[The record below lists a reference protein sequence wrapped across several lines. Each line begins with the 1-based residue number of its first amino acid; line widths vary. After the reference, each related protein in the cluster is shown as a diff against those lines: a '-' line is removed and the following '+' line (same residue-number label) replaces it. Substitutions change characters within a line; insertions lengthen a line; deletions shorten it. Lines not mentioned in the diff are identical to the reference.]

1 MKTIKSLL
9 TLTVLGAV
17 GFLSASSLSKTQKK
31 EDSVVVLSADNT
43 VVLASEVT
51 GQSVGE
57 VLTKAKELDNSGS
70 LASKVGLKNKKPIY
84 LFLSTPGGSIQAGL
98 ELIQGLQGLNRPIS
112 TVTNFAASMGFQIV
126 QGLGERLI
134 LKNGVLMSHRA
145 AGGIEGEFGG
155 TRPSQL
161 DSRYNFWLSRLNEM
175 DQQTVDRTKG
185 KQTLASYQKEYATE
199 MWLTGTQSVNEG
211 YADRVISL
219 RCDSTLS
226 GVTTKSINFMGL
238 SISYDLDN
246 CPLNSAPMNI
256 RVNIAT
262 KDGRKLPLSNFLA
275 EGGSFGQSCYD
286 MAVTDKKKVCA
297 LDTSLT
303 LEKVTSVADDF
314 RTSVLNANTHVV
326 PMKW

>member
-9 TLTVLGAV
+9 TLTMLGAV
-17 GFLSASSLSKTQKK
+17 AFLSASSLSSSQKK
-31 EDSVVVLSADNT
+31 EDSTVTLSSDNT
-43 VVLASEVT
+43 IVLNSEVS

-57 VLTKAKELDNSGS
+57 VLSKAKELDNKG
-70 LASKVGLKNKKPIY
+70 LAAKVGLKNKKPIY

-98 ELIQGLQGLNRPIS
+98 ELIQGLQGLNRPIN
-112 TVTNFAASMGFQIV
+112 TITNFAASMGFQIV

-145 AGGIEGEFGG
+145 AGGVEGEFGG

-161 DSRYNFWLSRLNEM
+161 DSRYNFWLQRLTEM
-175 DQQTVDRTKG
+175 DEQTVARTKG

-211 YADRVISL
+211 YADRVVSL
-219 RCDSTLS
+219 RCDSSLS
-226 GVTTKSINFMGL
+226 GYTTKTVNMLGL

-246 CPLNSAPMNI
+246 CPLNSAPMNVQ
-256 RVNIAT
+256 VNIAT
-262 KDGRKLPLSNFLA
+262 KDGRKIPLSQFLS
-275 EGGSFGQSCYD
+275 EGGSFGQACYD

-303 LEKVTSVADDF
+303 LEKVTSIADDF
-314 RTSVLNANTHVV
+314 RNAMSNQQPHAL